1 MVKHLI
7 FDLDGT
13 LVDSVGITVAIINQ
27 ILACRGIALTA
38 CPITTRAHVSAGGE
52 AMIAAVMGEHCLDP
66 VADIAEFRRIHA
78 ETPTPPGTLFP
89 QVADVLNR
97 LGNAGFILS
106 ICSNKPQNL
115 CEKVLGDLGL
125 AHLFATIV
133 GSRPGVRKKP
143 HPDLMQLVLDATQ
156 ADPADCLFIGDSEL
170 DLLAAN
176 HLGMRFVLVEWGY
189 VEDIDKLSQAPGG
202 YDLVATM
209 PALAE
214 LVLGEL
220 ALEGRRGLAAA

>member
-13 LVDSVGITVAIINQ
+13 LVDSVGITVAIIDQ
-27 ILACRGIALTA
+27 MLASRGITLTA

-52 AMIAAVMGEHCLDP
+52 AMIAAVMGEHCEDP
-66 VADIAEFRRIHA
+66 QADTAEFRRIHA
-78 ETPTPPGTLFP
+78 ETPTPPDTLFP
-89 QVADVLNR
+89 HVAEVLHR
-97 LGNAGFILS
+97 LHDDGFILS

-115 CEKVLGDLGL
+115 CEKVLADLGI

-170 DLLAAN
+170 DLHAA
-176 HLGMRFVLVEWGY
+176 HHFGMRFVLVEWGY
-189 VEDIDKLSQAPGG
+189 VEDLDKLSQAPGD
-202 YDLVATM
+202 YDLVASM
-209 PALAE
+209 PALFD
-214 LVLGEL
+214 L
-220 ALEGRRGLAAA
+220 ALDVRRGRAAA

>member
-13 LVDSVGITVAIINQ
+13 LVDSVGITVAIIDQ
-27 ILACRGIALTA
+27 MLSSRGVTMNA

-52 AMIAAVMGEHCLDP
+52 AMIQAVMGEHCSDP
-66 VADIAEFRRIHA
+66 AADIIEFRRIHA

-89 QVADVLNR
+89 QVAEVLQR
-97 LGNAGFILS
+97 LRDAGFILS

-115 CEKVLGDLGL
+115 CDKVLTDLGV

-133 GSRPGVRKKP
+133 GSGPGLQRKP
-143 HPDLMQLVLDATQ
+143 APDLMRKTLDNLG

-170 DLLAAN
+170 DLKTT
-176 HLGMRFVLVEWGY
+176 HHFGMRFVLVAWGY
-189 VEDIDKLSQAPGG
+189 VEDLERLQQTPGD
-202 YDLVATM
+202 YDLVETM
-209 PALAE
+209 PALFD
-214 LVLGEL
+214 L
-220 ALEGRRGLAAA
+220 ALTIRRGRAAA